1 MVFYGLTSVT
11 LSCWVGTTHDI
22 LMSVSPPI
30 VRPVASGM
38 ATLVAHLLGDGF
50 SPTILGTLSDGLL
63 SGHENTYLNKFDA
76 LQKAFF
82 LAEVVSTL
90 GGKSFL
96 NLPFK

>member
-1 MVFYGLTSVT
+1 MVFYGLTNVT

-50 SPTILGTLSDGLL
+50 SPTVLGTLSDSLF
-63 SGHENTYLNKFDA
+63 SGHDNNYQEKFDS
-76 LQKAFF
+76 LQEAFF
-82 LAEVVSTL
+82 LAEFISTI
-90 GGKSFL
+90 GGEK
-96 NLPFK
+96 